1 MAFIKC
7 QYTDDYLLTFLLPTS
22 GLSLLICLVL
32 FPGSF
37 LCKLPAVSHVFFL
50 WDIPACFL
58 PYSISF
64 SSSYLPLF
72 FRIISSMLYL
82 GKRVYASFIDLL
94 ALLYPFQLHFIGS
107 DPGIPI
113 HPVKCPSV
121 HSNLPVA
128 LPDSLL
134 SVLLFRLFG
143 RVLDRT
149 GVWSVFVFS
158 IVVTTSPSS
167 LNLQW

>member
-94 ALLYPFQLHFIGS
+94 ELIYSFQLYFIGS
-107 DPGIPI
+107 DP
-113 HPVKCPSV
+113 KSFCTASFTDAF
-121 HSNLPVA
+121 L
-128 LPDSLL
+128 
-134 SVLLFRLFG
+134 
-143 RVLDRT
+143 
-149 GVWSVFVFS
+149 
-158 IVVTTSPSS
+158 PSS
-167 LNLQW
+167 PHSTSIRLALRRLCYRRCLITGTFLAASITATSQCLSKR

>member
-94 ALLYPFQLHFIGS
+94 ALLYPFQLYFIGS
-107 DPGIPI
+107 DPGIYSVNYYFYCFFSARLKILQLI
-113 HPVKCPSV
+113 HYYRMPSY
-121 HSNLPVA
+121 
-128 LPDSLL
+128 
-134 SVLLFRLFG
+134 LFC
-143 RVLDRT
+143 
-149 GVWSVFVFS
+149 
-158 IVVTTSPSS
+158 
-167 LNLQW
+167 Q